1 MILIKNKIYCYTCN
15 KIVNAIIKN
24 QNNSYTVRNKKINI
38 NENIL
43 ICPVCHSE
51 LYDDTLND
59 NLYDIY
65 NEYLKTY
72 NLSFEKL
79 KKIRN
84 YYNLSQEL
92 FAKALGW
99 AKRTIVRYENAES
112 LPQVKNLLIYK
123 QIESNKNEFINIL
136 KSNKLLIEKETYFKI
151 YNLINA
157 ELDLKTINTFLYI
170 LKDNYL
176 TKTQI
181 MKNLFSVDFQSYKE
195 RKVPITSLNYAHG
208 TYGPIID
215 NKEAYLSLLI
225 KQNYLEMVNDEE
237 DNILFKPA
245 QECNTSL
252 FKEDEIAI
260 MDEVLK
266 TLKGKSA
273 SKLTTWSHK
282 FKGWLDTKEGQKIKF
297 DYSKY
302 FELNKNW

>member
-1 MILIKNKIYCYTCN
+1 MKNKIYCYTCN

-225 KQNYLEMVNDEE
+225 KQNYLEIVNDEE

>member
-1 MILIKNKIYCYTCN
+1 M
-15 KIVNAIIKN
+15 
-24 QNNSYTVRNKKINI
+24 
-38 NENIL
+38 
-43 ICPVCHSE
+43 
-51 LYDDTLND
+51 
-59 NLYDIY
+59 
-65 NEYLKTY
+65 KTY

-99 AKRTIVRYENAES
+99 TKRTIVRYENAES

-136 KSNKLLIEKETYFKI
+136 KSNKLSIEKETYFKI

>member
-1 MILIKNKIYCYTCN
+1 MKNKIYCYTCN

>member
-1 MILIKNKIYCYTCN
+1 MKNKIYCYTCN

-43 ICPVCHSE
+43 ICSVCHSE

-99 AKRTIVRYENAES
+99 TKRTIVRYENAES

>member
-1 MILIKNKIYCYTCN
+1 MKNKIYCYTCN

-99 AKRTIVRYENAES
+99 TKRTIVRYENAES

-151 YNLINA
+151 
-157 ELDLKTINTFLYI
+157 
-170 LKDNYL
+170 
-176 TKTQI
+176 
-181 MKNLFSVDFQSYKE
+181 
-195 RKVPITSLNYAHG
+195 
-208 TYGPIID
+208 
-215 NKEAYLSLLI
+215 
-225 KQNYLEMVNDEE
+225 
-237 DNILFKPA
+237 
-245 QECNTSL
+245 
-252 FKEDEIAI
+252 
-260 MDEVLK
+260 
-266 TLKGKSA
+266 
-273 SKLTTWSHK
+273 
-282 FKGWLDTKEGQKIKF
+282 
-297 DYSKY
+297 
-302 FELNKNW
+302 

>member
-1 MILIKNKIYCYTCN
+1 MKNKIYCYTCN

-252 FKEDEIAI
+252 FKEYEIAI

>member
-1 MILIKNKIYCYTCN
+1 MKNKIYCYTCN

-252 FKEDEIAI
+252 FKEDEIEI

>member
-1 MILIKNKIYCYTCN
+1 MKNKIYCYTCN

-99 AKRTIVRYENAES
+99 TKRTIVRYENAES

-136 KSNKLLIEKETYFKI
+136 KSNKLSIEKKTYFKI

>member
-1 MILIKNKIYCYTCN
+1 MKNKIYCYTCN

-260 MDEVLK
+260 MNEVLK

>member
-1 MILIKNKIYCYTCN
+1 MKNKIYCYTCN

-72 NLSFEKL
+72 NLSFETL

-99 AKRTIVRYENAES
+99 TKRTIERYENAES

>member
-1 MILIKNKIYCYTCN
+1 MKNKIYCYTCN

-72 NLSFEKL
+72 NLSFETL

-99 AKRTIVRYENAES
+99 TKRTIVRYENAES

-266 TLKGKSA
+266 KLKGKSA